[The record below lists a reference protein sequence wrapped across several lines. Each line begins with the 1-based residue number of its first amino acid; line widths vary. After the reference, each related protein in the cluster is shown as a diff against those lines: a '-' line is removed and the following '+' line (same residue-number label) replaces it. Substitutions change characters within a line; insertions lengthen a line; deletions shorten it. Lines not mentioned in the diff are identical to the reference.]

1 MTGGHQP
8 AVFAIPERI
17 PIDSSYVSA
26 RAFRTQSISLAEGED
41 PSDIYQ
47 QHQHTSMFPYA
58 AASAPLISHGRPL
71 GTLTILRDPIPDQ
84 DIEARIVNGLAEAG
98 TRLAGE
104 LSRFTETEMTL
115 GPTPVIVPVSDSATI
130 RDTPPSRWG
139 IPELSAS
146 VGMTCMYQLR
156 RLSSELNSATG
167 MKDVIAA
174 AQRRISVPFGCRAVV
189 LSRFIEGRTW
199 VVGHTGASR
208 ETVRMFHGASVQSR
222 SPMAEA
228 MKGNPLFLENATT
241 SYTFPPDPAM
251 PSGEAQVYLPLL
263 GSIGIAGVC
272 HLDFSGERSFAPEE
286 KSLLMMM
293 ASLLGSTLERIQ
305 LTEGK
310 LELASSLQRKMLPR
324 SLPDV
329 PGMIS
334 TARYVPASA
343 SSEVGGD
350 WYDVIAASNGRV
362 VLAIGDVEGHG
373 IDSAAVMGQVR
384 SAVFAFASEGHGP
397 SAIIERTSKLFLTF
411 GSDLIATCCIVSI
424 DVADGLMEVAS
435 AGHPAPL
442 VRDRDGFICKL
453 ESPPGIPLGVPSLL
467 PPPTSYT
474 FPISPG
480 SLILLYSDGLIQNRQ
495 CDTEEFALRLF
506 AECSAGGHSDI
517 EDVADRLISG
527 VPDPSQR
534 YDDAALLLVSVD
546 AKEGR
551 TTCEMA
557 RLEIQSRDLRT
568 VSTARTFARNNL
580 RTWELT
586 EISDDLEMAVSEV
599 VTNALIHAGSDV
611 DMRLYRYP
619 DRVRLEVRDTDSAP
633 PIPSSFSMSEEGRS
647 KAENGRGMV
656 IVENVSGCWGSSP
669 NGRGKTVWI
678 EFLTRTPEPAG

>member
-1 MTGGHQP
+1 M
-8 AVFAIPERI
+8 VFAIPERI

-241 SYTFPPDPAM
+241 SYTFPPTP
-251 PSGEAQVYLPLL
+251 PCRP
-263 GSIGIAGVC
+263 
-272 HLDFSGERSFAPEE
+272 ER
-286 KSLLMMM
+286 
-293 ASLLGSTLERIQ
+293 
-305 LTEGK
+305 
-310 LELASSLQRKMLPR
+310 PR
-324 SLPDV
+324 STFR
-329 PGMIS
+329 S
-334 TARYVPASA
+334 
-343 SSEVGGD
+343 
-350 WYDVIAASNGRV
+350 WAAS
-362 VLAIGDVEGHG
+362 
-373 IDSAAVMGQVR
+373 
-384 SAVFAFASEGHGP
+384 
-397 SAIIERTSKLFLTF
+397 
-411 GSDLIATCCIVSI
+411 GS
-424 DVADGLMEVAS
+424 
-435 AGHPAPL
+435 
-442 VRDRDGFICKL
+442 
-453 ESPPGIPLGVPSLL
+453 
-467 PPPTSYT
+467 
-474 FPISPG
+474 
-480 SLILLYSDGLIQNRQ
+480 
-495 CDTEEFALRLF
+495 
-506 AECSAGGHSDI
+506 
-517 EDVADRLISG
+517 
-527 VPDPSQR
+527 
-534 YDDAALLLVSVD
+534 
-546 AKEGR
+546 
-551 TTCEMA
+551 
-557 RLEIQSRDLRT
+557 
-568 VSTARTFARNNL
+568 
-580 RTWELT
+580 
-586 EISDDLEMAVSEV
+586 
-599 VTNALIHAGSDV
+599 
-611 DMRLYRYP
+611 
-619 DRVRLEVRDTDSAP
+619 
-633 PIPSSFSMSEEGRS
+633 
-647 KAENGRGMV
+647 
-656 IVENVSGCWGSSP
+656 
-669 NGRGKTVWI
+669 
-678 EFLTRTPEPAG
+678 